1 MCDIRQLVHP
11 SNTEN
16 ITLITGVPATIL
28 MAVFMTL
35 NLYILG
41 IKTPERVDIN
51 SRCHACQNIL
61 KDQSEMKMI
70 MDK

>member
-1 MCDIRQLVHP
+1 
-11 SNTEN
+11 
-16 ITLITGVPATIL
+16 
-28 MAVFMTL
+28 MTL

-41 IKTPERVDIN
+41 IKTSEKVDIN

-70 MDK
+70 MDMMTGLCTLGKGATVVLDTLHVKS